1 MTFSKKAND
10 LGGLHLSDF
19 FGVNADGSVGKD
31 FENIVFLQFTGLKDK
46 NGREIFEGDVVVYE
60 DTESEYVDVG
70 IGDVKVAE
78 TAVGSFAE
86 VKFDKGAFGLDITQ
100 GEILKYHRGF
110 HSFEWLESEMGGTIT
125 LEVIG
130 NIYESPE
137 LLSKAA

>member
-1 MTFSKKAND
+1 MNQRPIKFRVWDVTGKEMIGPNDFFQKAND

-31 FENIVFLQFTGLKDK
+31 FEDIVFLQFTGLMDK

-86 VKFDKGAFGLDITQ
+86 V
-100 GEILKYHRGF
+100 
-110 HSFEWLESEMGGTIT
+110 
-125 LEVIG
+125 
-130 NIYESPE
+130 
-137 LLSKAA
+137 